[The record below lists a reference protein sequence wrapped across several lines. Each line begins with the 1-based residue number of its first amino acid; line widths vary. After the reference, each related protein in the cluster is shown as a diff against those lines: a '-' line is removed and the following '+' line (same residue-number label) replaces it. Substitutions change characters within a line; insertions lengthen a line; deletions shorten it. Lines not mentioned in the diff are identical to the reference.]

1 MGCSLSRRRPPWVD
15 HFLKWEQMP
24 VAPSQASIGQCDRC
38 DSDIP
43 HISRGYEAPVGLS
56 RIRQTREQQIAAKPA
71 FVFRV
76 NCRKALFLDATPLL
90 IPAAAIFADDL
101 GTSVRAAL
109 RLSSI

>member
-1 MGCSLSRRRPPWVD
+1 
-15 HFLKWEQMP
+15 MP

-43 HISRGYEAPVGLS
+43 HTSEGYEAPVGLS
-56 RIRQTREQQIAAKPA
+56 RIRQTWEQQVAAKPA

-76 NCRKALFLDATPLL
+76 NYRKALCLDVTPLL
-90 IPAAAIFADDL
+90 IPAAAIFADDM
-101 GTSVRAAL
+101 GASVRTAL